1 MALIFTLYLLYFNS
15 FARTAAIPADRSSD
29 ASVRIQALIKS
40 DQDLFFPKGIYRIGR
55 DIQINNVKNLKIRGE
70 KGTVFLTHGNK
81 IITISGNIHHL
92 EISGIEFV
100 SRKVSTRD
108 DSEGMIFIA
117 NYGARDVMDGIRI
130 SRCSFT
136 NPRNHSNAI
145 KLVSEGVNA
154 VARNISVTYNTFR
167 SIGRMGVEF
176 QNHVTTLQR
185 PRFRDFEISNNIF
198 VDVGTIQLHPA
209 PACISVS
216 GYSLNGKINDNQ
228 ISDMRM
234 DTSPF
239 VYYGIENAGTIN
251 LETIGNQIRST
262 SFGFTGI
269 LGSGPTEDH
278 SRATGQPLKGEWIIR
293 NNLIMLRGSA
303 LNRDKIRGME
313 LSHVD
318 GYVISNNTVHVD
330 GYAMMFINCRNG
342 KISSNRV
349 KVKAGN
355 ALYFKEGSTRNVIT
369 MNTLDSSEGPDHGV
383 LMFYGPT
390 TKGNMA
396 VNNKLVGSGGKTG
409 KYVNYEGATNNFK

>member
-1 MALIFTLYLLYFNS
+1 MALIFTLYLLYFNGIGS
-15 FARTAAIPADRSSD
+15 TVKVVADGSGD
-29 ASVRIQALIKS
+29 ASAGIQAQIRS
-40 DQDLFFPKGIYRIGR
+40 DQDLFFPKGTYLIGR
-55 DIQINNVKNLKIRGE
+55 DIRISNVRNLKIRGE

-81 IITISGNIHHL
+81 IITVSGNINNL

-100 SRKVSTRD
+100 SKKVSTRD

-130 SRCSFT
+130 SHCSFT
-136 NPRNHSNAI
+136 NPENHSNGI
-145 KLVSEGVNA
+145 KLVSEGLHA
-154 VARNISVTYNTFR
+154 IARNISVTHNTFR

-176 QNHVTTLQR
+176 QNHITTLQR
-185 PRFRDFEISNNIF
+185 PRYSDFEICHNTF
-198 VDVGTIQLHPA
+198 VDVGTIQLYPA

-216 GYSLNGKINDNQ
+216 GYSLNGKINDNA
-228 ISDMRM
+228 IWDMRM
-234 DTSPF
+234 DTSPH
-239 VYYGIENAGTIN
+239 VYYGIENAGTIG
-251 LETIGNQIRST
+251 LETIGNRIRST

-269 LGSGPTEDH
+269 LGSGPTEAH
-278 SRATGQPLKGEWIIR
+278 SRATGQPLKGKWIIR
-293 NNLIMLRGSA
+293 NNLIMLRGRA
-303 LNRDKIRGME
+303 QDRDKIRGME

-355 ALYFKEGSTRNVIT
+355 AMYFKEGSTGNVISG
-369 MNTLDSSEGPDHGV
+369 NTLDCSEGPDHGV

-390 TKGNMA
+390 TTGNRA
-396 VNNKLVGSGGKTG
+396 FENKLISNGGKAG
-409 KYVNYEGATNNFK
+409 NYVNYQGAKNNFK